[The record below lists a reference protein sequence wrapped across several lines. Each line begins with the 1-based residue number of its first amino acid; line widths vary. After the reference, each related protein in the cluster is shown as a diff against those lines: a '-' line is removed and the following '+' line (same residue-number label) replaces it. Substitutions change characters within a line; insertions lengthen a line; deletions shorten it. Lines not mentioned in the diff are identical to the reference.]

1 MIPGFSI
8 GIFPMVFVF
17 NLEELQEF
25 FHREVSIIQN
35 GFQGSTVK
43 FGMIRNAYLVSV
55 AVTQDNMTADLMIR
69 EITHSR
75 KCLDALITHVISIA

>member
-1 MIPGFSI
+1 MIPGLSI
-8 GIFPMVFVF
+8 GIFPIVFVF
-17 NLEELQEF
+17 SLEELQEF
-25 FHREVSIIQN
+25 VHREVSINQN

-75 KCLDALITHVISIA
+75 KCLDDFLS